1 MTNVPFQS
9 VMRSV
14 IAMAL
19 IAFVTITSHPAQAQ
33 NTDGVTADARLA
45 ANAMVIALRD
55 MKIDTAVMPVR
66 FEPGVREVIVDPK
79 FKLNGFF
86 LSRMLIE
93 RYTDVP
99 GNPTHRHIVATVMFQ
114 DLANRGVMITFS
126 AKYRVEN
133 GTMVI
138 YQAVADYVSPVEPV
152 LSWYVVPANKVPGD
166 LFNGGYKLAQIHY
179 FIAANG
185 LGALSPQAMNT
196 VGDYYIFGVMMDR
209 LAHKDKLTFRA
220 SVKQGGAVQP
230 AVDVPVANIGG
241 WRIATFRATFAPKD
255 IGKNV
260 VVFAQ
265 HQPGTAPGK
274 PAAKNKMIAIT
285 KAFEPN
291 PLAGTGSKPIQ
302 PLQQAIPMAK
312 PKPAMPAPAKV
323 APQPAK
329 PVVKSTPMPKP
340 AAAPAPTAASGRL
353 MLNNPAHVR
362 KVQQRLQDLGFFKG
376 AVDGKWGKGSRSALR
391 AFKAMNGLEDSFIWD
406 DETQEVLFP

>member
-1 MTNVPFQS
+1 MTHVPFKS

-19 IAFVTITSHPAQAQ
+19 VAFAAITSQPALAQ
-33 NTDGVTADARLA
+33 TADGVTPDARLA

-86 LSRMLIE
+86 LNRMLVE

-99 GNPTHRHIVATVMFQ
+99 SNPTHRHIVATVMFQ

-126 AKYRVEN
+126 AKYRIEN

-152 LSWYVVPANKVPGD
+152 LTWYVVPANKVPGD
-166 LFNGGYKLAQIHY
+166 LFAGTYKLAQIHY

-185 LGALSPQAMNT
+185 LGKLSTQAMNT
-196 VGDYYIFGVMMDR
+196 VGDYYIFGMMMDR
-209 LAHKDKLTFRA
+209 LAHDDKLTFRA
-220 SVKQGGAVQP
+220 SVKRDGAVQP
-230 AVDVPVANIGG
+230 ALNVPVANIGG
-241 WRIATFRATFAPKD
+241 WRIATFRARFAPKD

-260 VVFAQ
+260 VLFAQ
-265 HQPGTAPGK
+265 HQPGTLPGK

-291 PLAGTGSKPIQ
+291 PLAGTGSRPAQ
-302 PLQQAIPMAK
+302 PLQKAA
-312 PKPAMPAPAKV
+312 PKAMPAPAQ
-323 APQPAK
+323 AATQPAK
-329 PVVKSTPMPKP
+329 PVVKSTPAPKP
-340 AAAPAPTAASGRL
+340 AAAPAPATSSERL

-376 AVDGKWGKGSRSALR
+376 AIDGKWGKSSRTALR